1 MGIYVYKETAMEK
14 VISKSKFKPKALQY
28 FRQVQESGQ
37 ELIIT
42 DHSKP
47 VLKIV
52 PYREELTSLES
63 LRNTVL
69 KYDNPTGPVGEDE
82 WDALK

>member
-1 MGIYVYKETAMEK
+1 MGIYISKETAMEN

-28 FRQVQESGQ
+28 FRQVQESGR

-52 PYREELTSLES
+52 PYREETPSLES

-69 KYDNPTGPVGEDE
+69 RYDDPTGPVGEDE